1 MGTIGDFANSGFGKA
16 IKWTMLGTT
25 LIGAAGVGQQAAI
38 YQQSKDPGADVF
50 ELVKTD
56 ADTPTISKT
65 DVLKNFEYK
74 TDVSEG
80 EGAIASKDSSD
91 GKTFNLNVNIPGVPT
106 EDTSASSIDTNT
118 SQPLTP
124 RAKQDLRG
132 MEDVQVRIPSETFQ
146 KVISTLEEIPESQK
160 KMNKTTAEVDSQI
173 ESMVETSRNVDGSQ
187 LATVRVPLPV
197 GEESILQMKIPNVFS
212 GDFYKAPTDINNN
225 WSTVN
230 PLGTSIGSVI
240 EQELPMSISYNMDVG
255 APDVQ
260 VQSKMVNLREA
271 PKPPSDDKPFVY
283 LTSVDT
289 TVTPMASEMHIKGNV
304 NVDLDLNGQHTQKK
318 IDQLVQITKNASS
331 TPAQV
336 QRATQQ
342 MLQLNNR
349 MRESQ
354 QLDGKLQD
362 AGLRDVINDVM
373 KDQNSQIDLQV
384 KFKEGQPLGKAMS
397 HFFLGPDRDNDGKAD
412 IYITQEL
419 DLSGFENIKTGKL
432 EMQSPGQKD
441 KGIDGRLT
449 RAGNEFAEQIIH
461 KEAKKAIKGMEGD
474 LKELVKHSLEKVVTK
489 NLPQVEQLVNQRVMK
504 MVNENS
510 EMTRKVNEGDG
521 LFKMDLNARLTGMK
535 VVEQGGKKFVV
546 VGIDTDGK
554 TDSQIKSEFTQY
566 LQKTQANAEAGDAL
580 AIVDGHMVNQLL
592 KDQKDGGSVDWSK
605 AFDKAKENKSVESIE
620 FNKDDQGN
628 TVYPKIIMKD
638 GKPFVNVDMTV
649 TLQGVGIVEGAGD
662 IATGATGLLDDGAK
676 AITDG
681 TVGQLGDV
689 GKAAGAVIRSPF
701 WLLNKVAG
709 GAKTIVDNTVGV
721 VVDAI
726 PKEATGSKINV
737 NVSVPLNIS
746 TENGDVNVK
755 AVSQGIEVKGSRYN
769 SETSVRDIIPTR
781 LLVSGIAQL
790 VAEGSPE
797 TAMGS
802 EKPLV
807 EQKVGVTQFGMN
819 LEKVT
824 FEAGSKDKACD
835 TIPNIQIHLSPNQ
848 NLQNTVAGAM
858 RGN

>member
-16 IKWTMLGTT
+16 VKWTMLGTT

-38 YQQSKDPGADVF
+38 YHQSKDANADVF

-56 ADTPTISKT
+56 ADAPTVSKT

-74 TDVSEG
+74 TDVSHG
-80 EGAIASKDSSD
+80 EEHITSRASDS
-91 GKTFNLNVNIPGVPT
+91 GKKFDLNVNIPGVPK
-106 EDTSASSIDTNT
+106 EDTSASSINTKT

-132 MEDVQVRIPSETFQ
+132 MEDVQVRIPAGTFQ
-146 KVISTLEEIPESQK
+146 KVISTLEEIPETQQK
-160 KMNKTTAEVDSQI
+160 MKQTTAEVDSKVEKAI
-173 ESMVETSRNVDGSQ
+173 ETPRSVDGSQ
-187 LATVRVPLPV
+187 LAKVRVPLPV
-197 GEESILQMKIPNVFS
+197 GEESIFQMKIPNVFS
-212 GDFYKAPTDINNN
+212 GDFYKSPTDINHN

-230 PLGTSIGSVI
+230 PLGTSVGSVI
-240 EQELPMSISYNMDVG
+240 EQELPLAISYNMDVG
-255 APDVQ
+255 SPDVQ
-260 VQSKMVNLREA
+260 VQSKLVNLKET
-271 PKPPSDDKPFVY
+271 PKPPSNDKPFVY
-283 LTSVDT
+283 LASVDT

-318 IDQLVQITKNASS
+318 IDQLVQITKNPKS

-349 MRESQ
+349 LRESQ
-354 QLDGKLQD
+354 QLDGRLND
-362 AGLRDVINDVM
+362 AGLRDTINDVM
-373 KDQNSQIDLQV
+373 KDQTSQIDLQV
-384 KFKEGQPLGKAMS
+384 KFKEGQPLGKAMT

-412 IYITQEL
+412 IYITQNL
-419 DLSGFENIKTGKL
+419 DMSGFDNIHTGKV
-432 EMQSPGQKD
+432 EIQSPDQKD
-441 KGIDGRLT
+441 KGIDGRIA
-449 RAGNEFAEQIIH
+449 RMGNEFAEQIIN
-461 KEAKKAIKGMEGD
+461 KEAKKAIKGMED
-474 LKELVKHSLEKVVTK
+474 TLKEQVKNAVGKIAVQK
-489 NLPQVEQLVNQRVMK
+489 LPEVEQLVNQRVMK

-510 EMTRKVNEGDG
+510 EMTRKISEGDG
-521 LFKMDLNARLTGMK
+521 VFKMDLNARLTGMK

-566 LQKTQANAEAGDAL
+566 LQKTQANAENGDAL

-605 AFDKAKENKSVESIE
+605 AFEKAKENKSVESIE

-649 TLQGVGIVEGAGD
+649 TLKGVGILEGAGD

-676 AITDG
+676 AVTDG
-681 TVGQLGDV
+681 TVGQLGEV
-689 GKAAGAVIRSPF
+689 GKAAGAVLRSPF

-709 GAKTIVDNTVGV
+709 GAKAVVDNTVGV

-737 NVSVPLNIS
+737 NVTVPLNIS

-755 AVSQGIEVKGSRYN
+755 AVPKGIEIKGSRYN
-769 SETSVRDIIPTR
+769 SETSARDIIPTR

-807 EQKVGVTQFGMN
+807 EQKVGVTQYGMN

-824 FEAGSKDKACD
+824 FEEGSKDKAGD

-848 NLQNTVAGAM
+848 NLQNTMAGAI
-858 RGN
+858 RGK